1 MEFTIEYGKWAKY
14 TLENLSEPDRWCE
27 NEAGT
32 RPEKLV
38 EEVLPLSGLSELKCN
53 YDEKQSHTEK

>member
-1 MEFTIEYGKWAKY
+1 MEFTLEYRKWAKY
-14 TLENLSEPDRWCE
+14 TFENLSEPDRWCE

-38 EEVLPLSGLSELKCN
+38 EEVLPLSGLPELKF
-53 YDEKQSHTEK
+53 H